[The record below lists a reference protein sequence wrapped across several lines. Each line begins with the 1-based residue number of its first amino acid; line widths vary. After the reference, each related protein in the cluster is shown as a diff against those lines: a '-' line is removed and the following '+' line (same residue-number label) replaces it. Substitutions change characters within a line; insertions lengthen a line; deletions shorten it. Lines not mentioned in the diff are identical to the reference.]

1 MEKEVFEKILNEHR
15 DLKNLPNSIL
25 VEHMDIL
32 SESFETTKKNIINL
46 TYYLDKVEE
55 LYNLT
60 LNEYQSRV
68 K

>member
-1 MEKEVFEKILNEHR
+1 MEKEVFEKIINEHR
-15 DLKNLPNSIL
+15 DLKNLPNSVL

-32 SESFETTKKNIINL
+32 SESFESTKQNIINL